1 MAYTTIDDPSAFF
14 QTTLYTGTGSDQN
27 IVNGGNSDLKPD
39 WVWVKDRGATNDHK
53 LTDSNRLGSG
63 GGPTRTLESNTTVV
77 EYDDNDSGTEA
88 TKTFNTDGFTIG
100 PNGNYNTNNNTYV
113 AWQWKANGGTTSSNS
128 DGNIT
133 STVQANTTAGFSI
146 VTYTG
151 NGTDGHTVGT
161 GLTGL
166 WDVAI
171 LKNRGQTDYWTV
183 SQTGTNQ
190 VMLLHDTSGQANHST
205 AYMNRSNGVMGLV
218 GAGDLGM
225 VNGSSETYVAYVFK
239 EIQGYSQFGSYVGNG
254 GEPEGPFV
262 YTGFKPAWFIIHAS
276 SENGQAWFIG
286 DNKRDPHNVAV
297 AKLAA
302 NTTSTESAAAG
313 DNNWDFLSNGFK
325 IRTQDDAMNKD
336 GTTFFYMAF
345 AESPFVSSEGVPTTA
360 R

>member
-1 MAYTTIDDPSAFF
+1 MAYTTIDDPSAHF
-14 QTTLYTGTGSDQN
+14 QTTLYTGNAGALN
-27 IVNGGNSDLKPD
+27 IVNGGNSDLQPD
-39 WVWVKDRGATNDHK
+39 WVWLKDRGASNSHRLVDSSRGVQKALRSNATSVEG
-53 LTDSNRLGSG
+53 TDTGLV
-63 GGPTRTLESNTTVV
+63 T
-77 EYDDNDSGTEA
+77 A
-88 TKTFNTDGFTIG
+88 FNSDGFSHNSTDTAW
-100 PNGNYNTNNNTYV
+100 NGNNDTYV

-128 DGNIT
+128 DGDIT

-146 VTYTG
+146 LTWTG

-161 GLTGL
+161 GLSGN

-171 LKNRGQTDYWTV
+171 VKNRGETDYWTV

-190 VMLLHDTSGQANHST
+190 VLLLHDTSQQANHST
-205 AYMNRSNGVMGLV
+205 AYMTRSSGVMGLV

-297 AKLAA
+297 AKLAS
-302 NTTSTESAAAG
+302 NTNSAESAAAG

-325 IRTQDDAMNKD
+325 IRTQDDAMNKS

>member
-1 MAYTTIDDPSAFF
+1 MAYTTIDDPSVYF
-14 QTTLYTGTGSDQN
+14 QTKIYTG
-27 IVNGGNSDLKPD
+27 NGGALAVTNDGNSDLQPD
-39 WVWVKDRGATNDHK
+39 WAWFKKRGGSEGHALFDTNRGIDRFLISNSTAVEQHQPTNGN
-53 LTDSNRLGSG
+53 TDA
-63 GGPTRTLESNTTVV
+63 
-77 EYDDNDSGTEA
+77 DDIASFDS
-88 TKTFNTDGFTIG
+88 DGFTFQGGGGAI
-100 PNGNYNTNNNTYV
+100 NQSSNTYV

-146 VTYTG
+146 VTWTG

-161 GLTGL
+161 GLSGN

-171 LKNRGQTDYWTV
+171 VKNRGQTDYWTV

-190 VMLLHDTSGQANHST
+190 VLLLHDTSGQANHST
-205 AYMNRSNGVMGLV
+205 AYMTRSSGVMGLV